1 MRISE
6 FKRGDYLRIA
16 LYVVL
21 IIVMLGYFRN
31 TYQRGMSDF
40 RVVHRAATRVLHQ
53 ENLYNFDDGH
63 YLYKYSPSFAFIV
76 SPIGLFPLSA
86 AKIIWLVGIC
96 FCLFLVM
103 RWSKLL
109 IMGDRSPPPFLYLLT
124 LLFTSKFW
132 VREIWLGQ
140 TDFLM
145 LVLIFLFIICQNRGK
160 EPLAGIFLSL
170 SAIIKPTSLIF
181 VPYLLYK
188 KKFKTIGYLLIGG
201 AVLLLLPSLV
211 YGITGGFS
219 LLVGWKTIMSTS
231 SPPLLTADVN
241 QSLFAFFYR
250 FLTTTPFNVNILN
263 LNQHLVDFLI
273 YTTALALFAF
283 VLFLNTRLKLVSG
296 NLVAFPESIEYSFLL
311 IFMALL
317 SPLGWFQNFSSSI
330 LAYMILLYY
339 LLSSGSK
346 DRLTLV
352 LMILSFILVDVINFE
367 TVGRN
372 LNDLGLYLSFI
383 TWGILLVMVCLSKL
397 RLSRI
402 A

>member
-1 MRISE
+1 MRLTE
-6 FKRGDYLRIA
+6 LKKGDYLRIV

-21 IIVMLGYFRN
+21 IVVMLGYFRN
-31 TYQRGMSDF
+31 TYKRGMSDF

-76 SPIGLFPLSA
+76 SPIGLLPLSA
-86 AKIIWLVGIC
+86 AKILWLFGIC

-109 IMGDRSPPPFLYLLT
+109 IMGDKSPPPFLYLLT

-145 LVLIFLFIICQNRGK
+145 LVLIFLFIIYQKRGK
-160 EPLAGIFLSL
+160 ESLAGIFLSL

-188 KKFKTIGYLLIGG
+188 KRFKTVVYLVVGG
-201 AVLLLLPSLV
+201 VVLLLLPSLV
-211 YGITGGFS
+211 YGFSGGFN
-219 LLVGWKTIMSTS
+219 LLGGWKTIMSAS

-250 FLTTTPFNVNILN
+250 FLTDTPFNVNLLD

-273 YTTALALFAF
+273 YLTAAALFTF
-283 VLFLNTRLKLVSG
+283 VLFLNTRLKFVSG
-296 NLVAFPESIEYSFLL
+296 DLVTFPQSIEYSFLL

-346 DRLTLV
+346 DRFTLV
-352 LMILSFILVDVINFE
+352 LMMLSFILVDVINFE
-367 TVGRN
+367 IVGRK
-372 LNDLGLYLSFI
+372 LNDLSLYLSFI
-383 TWGILLVMVCLSKL
+383 TWGIFLVMICLSKL

>member
-6 FKRGDYLRIA
+6 LKRGDYLRIA

-63 YLYKYSPSFAFIV
+63 YLYKYSPSFAFVV

-96 FCLFLVM
+96 VCLFFVM

-109 IMGDRSPPPFLYLLT
+109 IMGDRSPPPYLYLLT

-188 KKFKTIGYLLIGG
+188 KRFKTIGYLLIGG
-201 AVLLLLPSLV
+201 ATLLLLPSLV

-250 FLTTTPFNVNILN
+250 FLTTTTFNVNILN

-273 YTTALALFAF
+273 YTTAVALFAF
-283 VLFLNTRLKLVSG
+283 VLFLNTRLKLVSRDW
-296 NLVAFPESIEYSFLL
+296 VAFPESIEYSFLL

-317 SPLGWFQNFSSSI
+317 SPLGWFQNFSSAI

-367 TVGRN
+367 TVGRK
-372 LNDLGLYLSFI
+372 LNDLALYLSFI
-383 TWGILLVMVCLSKL
+383 TWGIFLVMVCLSKL

>member
-1 MRISE
+1 MRISGL
-6 FKRGDYLRIA
+6 KRSDYLRIA

-31 TYQRGMSDF
+31 THKRGMSDF

-76 SPIGLFPLSA
+76 SPIGLFPLSV

-96 FCLFLVM
+96 VCLFFVM

-109 IMGDRSPPPFLYLLT
+109 IIGDRSPPPYLYLLT

-160 EPLAGIFLSL
+160 EPWAGIFLSL

-188 KKFKTIGYLLIGG
+188 KRFKTIGYLLIGG
-201 AVLLLLPSLV
+201 VVLLLLPSLV

-250 FLTTTPFNVNILN
+250 FLTVTPFNVNILN
-263 LNQHLVDFLI
+263 LNQHLVDFLT
-273 YTTALALFAF
+273 YTTAVALFAF
-283 VLFLNTRLKLVSG
+283 VLFLNTRLKLVSRD
-296 NLVAFPESIEYSFLL
+296 LVAFPESIEYSFLL

-367 TVGRN
+367 TVGRK
-372 LNDLGLYLSFI
+372 LNDLALYLSFI
-383 TWGILLVMVCLSKL
+383 TWGIFLVMVCLSKL

>member
-6 FKRGDYLRIA
+6 LKRGDYLRIA

-21 IIVMLGYFRN
+21 IVVMMGYFRN
-31 TYQRGMSDF
+31 TYKRGMSDF
-40 RVVHRAATRVLHQ
+40 RVVHRAASRVLHQ

-76 SPIGLFPLSA
+76 SPIGLLPLWA
-86 AKIIWLVGIC
+86 AKIFWLVGIC
-96 FCLFLVM
+96 FCLFLVL

-109 IMGDRSPPPFLYLLT
+109 IMGDKSPPPYLFLLT

-145 LVLIFLFIICQNRGK
+145 LVLIFLFIIYQNRGK
-160 EPLAGIFLSL
+160 ESLAGIFLSL

-181 VPYLLYK
+181 LPYLLYK
-188 KKFKTIGYLLIGG
+188 KRFKTIVYLLIGG

-211 YGITGGFS
+211 YGITGGFN
-219 LLVGWKTIMSTS
+219 LLSGWKTIMSAS

-250 FLTTTPFNVNILN
+250 FLTDTPFNVNFIN
-263 LNQHLVDFLI
+263 LNHHLVDSLI
-273 YTTALALFAF
+273 YTTAVALFAF
-283 VLFLNTRLKLVSG
+283 VLFLNTRLKFVSG
-296 NLVAFPESIEYSFLL
+296 DLVTFPQSIEYSFLL

-346 DRLTLV
+346 DRFTLI

-367 TVGRN
+367 IVGRK
-372 LNDLGLYLSFI
+372 LNDLSLYLSFI
-383 TWGILLVMVCLSKL
+383 TWGIFLVMICLSKL